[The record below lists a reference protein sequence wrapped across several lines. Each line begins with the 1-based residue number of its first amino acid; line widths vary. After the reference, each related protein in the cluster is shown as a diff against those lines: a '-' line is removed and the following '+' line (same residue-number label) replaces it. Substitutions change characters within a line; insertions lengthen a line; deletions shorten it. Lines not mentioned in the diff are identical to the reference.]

1 MAEEAST
8 NPTTGGDNHA
18 AVATEDSNTEDEKCR
33 SQGEN
38 RQERKE
44 EGEEEEEEEQ
54 QQQRNA
60 RQEKQDK
67 DDDVTLEAAAFYLYA
82 NNPKSLYVD
91 ASAATETPLDQ
102 DEMDDND
109 RELQQALS
117 LSLRDAAILGVD
129 Q

>member
-38 RQERKE
+38 RQERTE
-44 EGEEEEEEEQ
+44 EGEEEEEEQ